1 MKKQLLT
8 TCTVVLLFLSACT
21 QGKRD
26 TGTMR
31 IATLKGPSAVSM
43 APLIRNSRNDSTVHY
58 LLFDEPLRVRAL
70 MLREEVDIAVL
81 PSTTGALL
89 YNRGVPYHIA
99 AISVWGNLYLLG
111 PSGEKWNWKEAAGKR
126 IFLMARGMTPD
137 ILFRYLATRNGLDPA
152 QDLNL
157 DYSYPTHTD
166 LAQAL
171 AAGKA
176 TYGVMAE
183 PQVSMILEKNP
194 ELDRILDLNAA
205 WGRLWDDSLSIPQT
219 AILVHAGFAEA
230 HPERLEQF
238 LENYAGAVEWVN
250 AFPEAAG
257 RLSDSL
263 GIMKGPETVARSI
276 PSSNIRFRRAGEV
289 KQTLQDYYR
298 VFYEFDPR
306 ILGGKMPDESFI
318 YEK

>member
-8 TCTVVLLFLSACT
+8 GCVVSLLLLSGCM
-21 QGKRD
+21 QKYED
-26 TGTMR
+26 TGILR
-31 IATLKGPSAVSM
+31 IATLKGPSAISM

-89 YNRGVPYHIA
+89 YNRGVPYRIVA
-99 AISVWGNLYLLG
+99 VPVWGNLYMLG
-111 PSGEKWNWKEAAGKR
+111 PSGEQWSWKKAAEKR

-137 ILFRYLATRNGLDPA
+137 ILFRYLAVRNGVDPER
-152 QDLNL
+152 DLNL

-176 TYGVMAE
+176 TYGVMGE
-183 PQVSMILEKNP
+183 PYVSMILEKNP
-194 ELDRILDLNAA
+194 GLDRILDLNTA
-205 WGRLWDDSLSIPQT
+205 WEGMWEDNLAMPQT
-219 AILVHAGFAEA
+219 AILVHNGFAEA
-230 HPERLEQF
+230 YPERLEKF
-238 LENYAGAVEWVN
+238 LEEYARAIEWIN

-257 RLSDSL
+257 YLSDSL

-276 PSSNIRFRRAGEV
+276 PWSNIRFRRAGEV
-289 KQTLQDYYR
+289 KHALVDYYR
-298 VFYEFDPR
+298 IFYEFDPR
-306 ILGGKMPDESFI
+306 ILGEKMPDESFI